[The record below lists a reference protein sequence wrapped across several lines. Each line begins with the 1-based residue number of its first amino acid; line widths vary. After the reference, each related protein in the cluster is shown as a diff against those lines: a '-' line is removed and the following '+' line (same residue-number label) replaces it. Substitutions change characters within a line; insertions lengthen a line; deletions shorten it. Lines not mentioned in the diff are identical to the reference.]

1 MGFIIGLKPAE
12 VWELDLWEFNSCVR
26 AYAERQKQLAE
37 QAHQQAWQTAAYT
50 GAAFAGKLKD
60 YKHYTKKAKKAQAP
74 KISEEE
80 FERKLELAK
89 RAQKK

>member
-1 MGFIIGLKPAE
+1 M
-12 VWELDLWEFNSCVR
+12 R

-60 YKHYTKKAKKAQAP
+60 YKYYTKKAKKVQAP
-74 KISEEE
+74 KISKEE

-89 RAQKK
+89 QAQEAVK